1 MNQEIK
7 NLIPV
12 EWKGKRVITTKTL
25 AKCYGIGTHVIRENF
40 KNNKSRFIEGKHY
53 YKLEYGDRQDFKN
66 QVDNSDIVGKNAV
79 SVTVWTE
86 LGVAEHTTIIN
97 TYKAMDIHKQLRA
110 TYFTVQEEQPK
121 QMNTE
126 LIKIVTNEQGQ
137 NCVSARELHE
147 GLGNKRQFTDW
158 IKQRITKYGFE
169 ENNDYI
175 VINLIS
181 QNCEIKNNHGG
192 NRKSVDYIITVDMA
206 KELCMVENN
215 DLGRKFR
222 KYFIE
227 CEKKLQE
234 VQQPKQ
240 MSDMEILARAILISD
255 KQIKELQAELSEKTE
270 FIDEINDCYT
280 FADIKRRNRL
290 LLSRRKDIIL
300 STHTLIETAQ
310 SLGIPVNKVQNPNPC
325 SAYTVINAYP
335 RKVWETAYPE
345 LVLPEKEE
353 I

>member
-1 MNQEIK
+1 
-7 NLIPV
+7 
-12 EWKGKRVITTKTL
+12 
-25 AKCYGIGTHVIRENF
+25 
-40 KNNKSRFIEGKHY
+40 
-53 YKLEYGDRQDFKN
+53 
-66 QVDNSDIVGKNAV
+66 
-79 SVTVWTE
+79 
-86 LGVAEHTTIIN
+86 
-97 TYKAMDIHKQLRA
+97 
-110 TYFTVQEEQPK
+110 
-121 QMNTE
+121 MNTE

-147 GLGNKRQFTDW
+147 GLGVGSKFYDW
-158 IKQRITKYGFE
+158 ITKRIKKYEFE
-169 ENNDYI
+169 ENTDF
-175 VINLIS
+175 
-181 QNCEIKNNHGG
+181 IKVTQKKVTMNTLG
-192 NRKSVDYIITVDMA
+192 NSRAYNEDDYIITIDMA

-215 DLGRKFR
+215 DLGKKFR

-240 MSDMEILARAILISD
+240 MSDMEILARAVLISD

-280 FADIKRRNRL
+280 FADVKRKNRL

-300 STHTLIETAQ
+300 STHTLIEIAQ

-345 LVLPEKEE
+345 LVLPRKEE

>member
-1 MNQEIK
+1 
-7 NLIPV
+7 
-12 EWKGKRVITTKTL
+12 
-25 AKCYGIGTHVIRENF
+25 
-40 KNNKSRFIEGKHY
+40 
-53 YKLEYGDRQDFKN
+53 
-66 QVDNSDIVGKNAV
+66 
-79 SVTVWTE
+79 
-86 LGVAEHTTIIN
+86 
-97 TYKAMDIHKQLRA
+97 
-110 TYFTVQEEQPK
+110 
-121 QMNTE
+121 MNTE

-147 GLGNKRQFTDW
+147 GLEVEKKFTDW
-158 IKQRITKYGFE
+158 IKNQL
-169 ENNDYI
+169 N
-175 VINLIS
+175 
-181 QNCEIKNNHGG
+181 
-192 NRKSVDYIITVDMA
+192 SVDAVENIDFFPLKGKTSEIGGRPSIDYVLTVDIA
-206 KELCMVENN
+206 KEICMVVGVSPRTNEETKS
-215 DLGRKFR
+215 LSKKFR

-240 MSDMEILARAILISD
+240 MSDMEILARAVLISD

-280 FADIKRRNRL
+280 FADVKRKNRL

>member
-1 MNQEIK
+1 
-7 NLIPV
+7 
-12 EWKGKRVITTKTL
+12 
-25 AKCYGIGTHVIRENF
+25 
-40 KNNKSRFIEGKHY
+40 
-53 YKLEYGDRQDFKN
+53 
-66 QVDNSDIVGKNAV
+66 
-79 SVTVWTE
+79 
-86 LGVAEHTTIIN
+86 
-97 TYKAMDIHKQLRA
+97 
-110 TYFTVQEEQPK
+110 
-121 QMNTE
+121 MNTE

-147 GLGNKRQFTDW
+147 GLGVEQRFNDW
-158 IKQRITKYGFE
+158 INRRIKKYGFE
-169 ENNDYI
+169 ENTDF
-175 VINLIS
+175 
-181 QNCEIKNNHGG
+181 IKVTQKRVTMNTLG
-192 NRKSVDYIITVDMA
+192 NSRAYNEDDYIITVDMA

-215 DLGRKFR
+215 DLGKKFR

-240 MSDMEILARAILISD
+240 MSDMEILARAVLISD

-280 FADIKRRNRL
+280 FADVKRKNRL